1 MTLKLNEDGLII
13 NKIVSSEV
21 EFSSVK
27 IGNGILHEDNSGKIC
42 WNDNT
47 IENPDLSS
55 YVTTSALNSKGY
67 LTSSSLSD
75 YAKKTD
81 LNSYATTSS
90 LSSYIKTSALKSYVS
105 ETWKNGRSWYR
116 KYSDGWIEQGGYIN
130 SGVAGSWK
138 TTVSLHKAYTSA
150 STYNVILTVDDI
162 DPNGDR
168 TQNCGIGT
176 YSKTS
181 SSFSVAQENSGSPYA
196 SWYAC
201 GY

>member
-1 MTLKLNEDGLII
+1 MSEIKLDANGLVI

-67 LTSSSLSD
+67 LTSTSLSD

-81 LNSYATTSS
+81 LNLYATTSS
-90 LSSYIKTSALKSYVS
+90 LSSYIKTSALKSYITA
-105 ETWKNGRSWYR
+105 TWQSGTSWYR
-116 KYSDGWIEQGGYIN
+116 KYSDGWIEQGGY
-130 SGVAGSWK
+130 
-138 TTVSLHKAYTSA
+138 
-150 STYNVILTVDDI
+150 VI
-162 DPNGDR
+162 
-168 TQNCGIGT
+168 
-176 YSKTS
+176 TS
-181 SSFSVAQENSGSPYA
+181 SSTEQTISLHTAFSNTNYFLTKQLGFNGFYGSGINGQYTSVWGLTTSSFKTYGYDRTGVDA
-196 SWYAC
+196 FRWYAC